1 MISIAKARK
10 LRLLIQSVIN
20 HLSDEAALNGIELF
34 PQWEPNHLYQVNERI
49 QYSGKLYRVIQ
60 QHTSQLDWTPD
71 ITPALFTEVAPPG
84 AIPVWVQPLGAQ
96 DTYQTGDKVHYPD
109 ANSPIYISV
118 VDNNSWAP
126 TVYGW
131 ELL

>member
-109 ANSPIYISV
+109 ENSPIYISV

>member
-34 PQWEPNHLYQVNERI
+34 PRWELNHLYQVNERI

-71 ITPALFTEVAPPG
+71 ITLALFTEVTPPG
-84 AIPVWVQPLGAQ
+84 TIPVWVQPLGAQ
-96 DTYQTGDKVHYPD
+96 DTYQIGDKVHYPD
-109 ANSPIYISV
+109 ENSPIYISV